1 MRQMPVA
8 STARCP
14 IWKVQRASCPP
25 DWSPRKPRIASRAR
39 VAKLALDRP
48 GGRVD
53 DGGALTTTGSDVM
66 ADREDAVL
74 LVQLAQWGTSMGLQA
89 ALNTIFADD
98 FDPES
103 ASARDEPVDTV
114 LTFGETVGTLTKN

>member
-1 MRQMPVA
+1 
-8 STARCP
+8 
-14 IWKVQRASCPP
+14 
-25 DWSPRKPRIASRAR
+25 
-39 VAKLALDRP
+39 
-48 GGRVD
+48 
-53 DGGALTTTGSDVM
+53 M

-114 LTFGETVGTLTKN
+114 LTFGETVGTLTKNGLIDTDLMLDWIWVSGAWARVGPAALKAREKHGVPELFENFEGLAAQQK